1 MQEEICMTTWL
12 SNSNLSYQT
21 NRARGSNSVV
31 LYAALAV
38 LVAIALYL
46 VVTPGHLIPQD
57 AAATLVDP

>member
-1 MQEEICMTTWL
+1 MKTWRST
-12 SNSNLSYQT
+12 SNASDRANGARGD
-21 NRARGSNSVV
+21 NRAV

-57 AAATLVDP
+57 AAATLVGP

>member
-1 MQEEICMTTWL
+1 MKEEICMTTWL
-12 SNSNLSYQT
+12 SNSNLSHQT
-21 NRARGSNSVV
+21 NRARGGNSVV

-57 AAATLVDP
+57 TAAYLIDP

>member
-1 MQEEICMTTWL
+1 MTTWL
-12 SNSNLSYQT
+12 SNSNLSPQT

-57 AAATLVDP
+57 SAAYLVGP